1 MSAPDMGGVMFEHFR
16 KRNEKKNQQQQKN
29 SSLLMDKR
37 LVRELCVLFYY
48 QLPMPYIYLQS
59 FLLPR
64 LILHVT
70 NWINTNIVCV
80 LSLIKLSIT

>member
-16 KRNEKKNQQQQKN
+16 KRNEKNKKKQQKN

-48 QLPMPYIYLQS
+48 QLPMPYIYLQP

>member
-16 KRNEKKNQQQQKN
+16 KRNEKNKKNQQKN

-48 QLPMPYIYLQS
+48 QLPMPYIYLQP

>member
-16 KRNEKKNQQQQKN
+16 KRNEKNNKKQQKN
-29 SSLLMDKR
+29 ISLLMDKR

-48 QLPMPYIYLQS
+48 QLPMPYIYLQP